1 MIKKKYLLVI
11 FILTI
16 SFIYIIQLITLQLFN
31 DDYQILSE
39 SNAVYK
45 KTIYPERGLIFDR
58 NNKLIVANQPSYDL
72 MLIPE
77 NLKPF
82 DTLELCSILNIN
94 YELFL
99 KKITDATNFS
109 KKLPSIILRQISRKQ
124 NALFQEKIWKYPG
137 FFIQKKSLRDYKISV
152 ASNLLG
158 YISEVNENEV
168 SADSSYYN
176 IGELIG
182 RQGIEKS
189 YENILRGKKGV
200 KYYQKDRFNRI
211 IGPYKNGIYDKEIE
225 IPENITLTIDSELQK
240 YGEKLM
246 QNKRGGIVAIEPKS
260 GEVLALISAPSYSS
274 NLLIG
279 RDRSKNFK
287 LLLNDTINKPL
298 FDRGLQAEYSPGS
311 PFKTLNALI
320 GLQENVIDKKTKFI
334 CNEGHYYAKGAFMA
348 CHCKKSTS
356 NNLLSAIYNSCNTYF
371 AKTYKNIID
380 SNESSYEGINVWN
393 SHLKSFG
400 LGDYLGY
407 DLNIGRPGFIP
418 DGDYYNFW
426 YPEKNWG
433 SVTTISNSIGQGEIL
448 TTPIQMANF
457 TSAIANRGYYIKP
470 HFVKIK
476 SKKKHDSLYPKK
488 QTTIDSKHF
497 ETVIE
502 GMYKVIEEGTG
513 KIAKISGLDFCGKT
527 GTAENF
533 IKLNGNKTQLTD
545 HSIFIAF
552 APKNNPKIAIAVFI
566 ENGYWGSRWAAPI
579 ASLMIENY
587 IFSKTKRK
595 WLENKM
601 VNGSLEYEY
610 KKPLTDKPFKINE

>member
-1 MIKKKYLLVI
+1 MIKKEYLLAI
-11 FILTI
+11 FII
-16 SFIYIIQLITLQLFN
+16 SISLIYLFQLFNLQIFN
-31 DDYQILSE
+31 DDYQLLSE
-39 SNAVYK
+39 SNAIYK
-45 KTIYPERGLIFDR
+45 KTIYPERGLIYDR

-77 NLKPF
+77 NLKAF
-82 DTLELCSILNIN
+82 DTLEICSILKIDSN
-94 YELFL
+94 LLL
-99 KKITDATNFS
+99 KKINEAKSFS
-109 KKLPSIILRQISRKQ
+109 VKLPSIILRQITKEQ

-137 FFIQKKSLRDYKISV
+137 FFIQKKSLRDYKISI

-158 YISEVNENEV
+158 YISEVNENEIN
-168 SADSSYYN
+168 DQSYYN

-189 YENILRGKKGV
+189 YEKILRGKKAV
-200 KYYQKDRFNRI
+200 KYFQKDRFNRI
-211 IGPYKNGIYDKEIE
+211 IGPYKNGIYDTDVEVPK
-225 IPENITLTIDSELQK
+225 NITLTIDSELQN

-246 QNKRGGIVAIEPKS
+246 QNKRGGIVAIEPDS
-260 GEVLALISAPSYSS
+260 GEVLALITAPSYDS

-287 LLLNDTINKPL
+287 TLLNDTINKPL

-320 GLQENVIDKKTKFI
+320 GLQENIINNNTKFK
-334 CNEGHYYAKGAFMA
+334 CDEGHYYAPGAFMA
-348 CHCKKSTS
+348 CHNKKGTY
-356 NNLLSAIYNSCNTYF
+356 NNLLSAIYNSCNTFF

-380 SNESSYEGINVWN
+380 SKESPFEGINMWN

-418 DGDYYNFW
+418 DGNYYNFW
-426 YPEKNWG
+426 YPQKNWG

-476 SKKKHDSLYPKK
+476 SKKIHDSLYPKK
-488 QTTIDSKHF
+488 MTSIDPKFF
-497 ETVIE
+497 EPVIE
-502 GMYKVIEEGTG
+502 GMHKVIEEGTG
-513 KIAKISGLDFCGKT
+513 KIAKIPGLEVCGKT

-533 IKLNGNKTQLTD
+533 IKLNGIKTQLTD

-552 APKNNPKIAIAVFI
+552 APKKNPKIALAVFV

-579 ASLMIENY
+579 ASLMIEKY
-587 IFSKTKRK
+587 IFSTTKRK
-595 WLENKM
+595 WLENRM
-601 VNGSLEYEY
+601 YNGSLEFEY
-610 KKPLTDKPFKINE
+610 QKPLSNKPFKINE

>member
-1 MIKKKYLLVI
+1 MIKKEYLLAI
-11 FILTI
+11 FII
-16 SFIYIIQLITLQLFN
+16 SISLIYLFQLFNLQIFN
-31 DDYQILSE
+31 DDYQLLSE
-39 SNAVYK
+39 SNAIYK
-45 KTIYPERGLIFDR
+45 KTIYPERGLIYDR
-58 NNKLIVANQPSYDL
+58 NNKLMVANQPSYDL

-77 NLKPF
+77 NLKTF
-82 DTLELCSILNIN
+82 DTLEICSILKIDSN
-94 YELFL
+94 LLL
-99 KKITDATNFS
+99 KKINEAKSFS
-109 KKLPSIILRQISRKQ
+109 VKLPSIILRQITKEQ

-137 FFIQKKSLRDYKISV
+137 FFIQKKSLRDYKISI

-158 YISEVNENEV
+158 YISEVNENEIN
-168 SADSSYYN
+168 DQSYYN

-189 YENILRGKKGV
+189 YEKILRGKKGI
-200 KYYQKDRFNRI
+200 KYFQKDRFNRI
-211 IGPYKNGIYDKEIE
+211 IGPYKNGIYDTDVE
-225 IPENITLTIDSELQK
+225 IPKNITLTIDSELQN

-246 QNKRGGIVAIEPKS
+246 QNKRGGIVAIEPDS
-260 GEVLALISAPSYSS
+260 GEVLALITAPSYDS

-287 LLLNDTINKPL
+287 TLLNDTINKPL

-320 GLQENVIDKKTKFI
+320 GLQENIINNNTKFK
-334 CNEGHYYAKGAFMA
+334 CDEGHYYAPGAFMA
-348 CHCKKSTS
+348 CHNKKGTY
-356 NNLLSAIYNSCNTYF
+356 NNLLSAIYNSCNTFF

-380 SNESSYEGINVWN
+380 SKESPFEGINMWN

-418 DGDYYNFW
+418 DGNYYNFW
-426 YPEKNWG
+426 YPQKNWG

-476 SKKKHDSLYPKK
+476 SKKIHDSLYPKK
-488 QTTIDSKHF
+488 MTSIDPKFF
-497 ETVIE
+497 EPVIE
-502 GMYKVIEEGTG
+502 GMHKVIEEGTG
-513 KIAKISGLDFCGKT
+513 KIAKIPGLEVCGKT

-533 IKLNGNKTQLTD
+533 IKLNGIKTQLTD

-552 APKNNPKIAIAVFI
+552 APKKNPKIALAVFV

-579 ASLMIENY
+579 ASLMIEKY
-587 IFSKTKRK
+587 MFSTTKRK
-595 WLENKM
+595 WLENRM
-601 VNGSLEYEY
+601 FNGSLEFEY
-610 KKPLTDKPFKINE
+610 QKPLSNKPFKINE

>member
-1 MIKKKYLLVI
+1 MIKKEYLLAI
-11 FILTI
+11 FII
-16 SFIYIIQLITLQLFN
+16 SISLIYLFQLFNLQIFN
-31 DDYQILSE
+31 DDYQLLSE
-39 SNAVYK
+39 SNAIYK
-45 KTIYPERGLIFDR
+45 KTIYPERGLIYDR

-77 NLKPF
+77 NLKAF
-82 DTLELCSILNIN
+82 DTLEICSILKIDSN
-94 YELFL
+94 LLL
-99 KKITDATNFS
+99 KKINEAKSFS
-109 KKLPSIILRQISRKQ
+109 VKLPSIILRQITKEQ

-137 FFIQKKSLRDYKISV
+137 FFIQKKSLRDYKISI

-158 YISEVNENEV
+158 YISEVNENEIN
-168 SADSSYYN
+168 DQSYYN

-189 YENILRGKKGV
+189 YEKILRGKKGV
-200 KYYQKDRFNRI
+200 KYFLKDRFNRI
-211 IGPYKNGIYDKEIE
+211 IGPYKNGIYDTDVE
-225 IPENITLTIDSELQK
+225 IPKNITLTIDSELQN

-246 QNKRGGIVAIEPKS
+246 QNKRGGIVAIEPDS
-260 GEVLALISAPSYSS
+260 GEVLALITAPSYDS

-287 LLLNDTINKPL
+287 TLLNDTINKPL

-320 GLQENVIDKKTKFI
+320 GLQENIINNNTKFK
-334 CNEGHYYAKGAFMA
+334 CDEGHYYAPGAFMA
-348 CHCKKSTS
+348 CHNKKGTY
-356 NNLLSAIYNSCNTYF
+356 NNLLSAIYNSCNTFF

-380 SNESSYEGINVWN
+380 SKESPFEGINMWN

-418 DGDYYNFW
+418 DGNYYNFW
-426 YPEKNWG
+426 YPQKNWG

-476 SKKKHDSLYPKK
+476 SKKIHDSLYPKK
-488 QTTIDSKHF
+488 MTSIDPKFF
-497 ETVIE
+497 EPVIE
-502 GMYKVIEEGTG
+502 GMHKVIEEGTG
-513 KIAKISGLDFCGKT
+513 KIAKIPGLEVCGKT

-533 IKLNGNKTQLTD
+533 IKLNGIKTQLTD

-552 APKNNPKIAIAVFI
+552 APKKNPKIALAVFV

-579 ASLMIENY
+579 ASLMIEKY
-587 IFSKTKRK
+587 MFSTTKRK
-595 WLENKM
+595 WLENRM
-601 VNGSLEYEY
+601 FNGSLEFEY
-610 KKPLTDKPFKINE
+610 QKPLSNKPFKINE

>member
-1 MIKKKYLLVI
+1 MIKKEYLLAI
-11 FILTI
+11 FII
-16 SFIYIIQLITLQLFN
+16 SISLIYLFQLFNLQIFN
-31 DDYQILSE
+31 DDYQLLSE
-39 SNAVYK
+39 SNAIYK
-45 KTIYPERGLIFDR
+45 KTIYPERGLIYDR
-58 NNKLIVANQPSYDL
+58 NNKLMVANQPSYDL

-77 NLKPF
+77 NLKAF
-82 DTLELCSILNIN
+82 DTLEICSILKIDSN
-94 YELFL
+94 LLL
-99 KKITDATNFS
+99 KKINEAKSFS
-109 KKLPSIILRQISRKQ
+109 VKLPSIILRQITKEQ

-137 FFIQKKSLRDYKISV
+137 FFIQKKSLRDYKISI

-158 YISEVNENEV
+158 YISEVNNNEIN
-168 SADSSYYN
+168 DQSYYN

-189 YENILRGKKGV
+189 YEKILRGKKGI
-200 KYYQKDRFNRI
+200 KYFQKDRFNRI
-211 IGPYKNGIYDKEIE
+211 IGPYKNGIYDTDVE
-225 IPENITLTIDSELQK
+225 IPKNITLTIDSELQS

-246 QNKRGGIVAIEPKS
+246 QNKRGGIVAIEPDS
-260 GEVLALISAPSYSS
+260 GEVLALITAPSYDS

-287 LLLNDTINKPL
+287 TLLNDTINKPL

-320 GLQENVIDKKTKFI
+320 GLQENIINNNTKFK
-334 CNEGHYYAKGAFMA
+334 CDEGHYYAPGAFMA
-348 CHCKKSTS
+348 CHNKKGTY
-356 NNLLSAIYNSCNTYF
+356 NNLLSAIYNSCNTFF

-380 SNESSYEGINVWN
+380 SKESPFEGINMWN

-418 DGDYYNFW
+418 DGNYYNFW
-426 YPEKNWG
+426 YPQKNWG

-476 SKKKHDSLYPKK
+476 SKKIHDSLYPKK
-488 QTTIDSKHF
+488 MTSIDPKFF
-497 ETVIE
+497 EPVIE
-502 GMYKVIEEGTG
+502 GMHKVIEEGTG
-513 KIAKISGLDFCGKT
+513 KIAKIPGLEVCGKT

-533 IKLNGNKTQLTD
+533 IKLNGIKTQLTD

-552 APKNNPKIAIAVFI
+552 APKKNPKIALAVFV

-579 ASLMIENY
+579 ASLMIEKY
-587 IFSKTKRK
+587 MFSTTKRK
-595 WLENKM
+595 WLENRM
-601 VNGSLEYEY
+601 FNGSLEFEY
-610 KKPLTDKPFKINE
+610 QKPLSNKPFKINE

>member
-1 MIKKKYLLVI
+1 MIKKEYLLAI
-11 FILTI
+11 FII
-16 SFIYIIQLITLQLFN
+16 SISLIYLFQLFNLQIFN
-31 DDYQILSE
+31 DDYQLLSE
-39 SNAVYK
+39 SNAIYK
-45 KTIYPERGLIFDR
+45 KTIYPERGLIYDR
-58 NNKLIVANQPSYDL
+58 NNKLMVANQPSYDL

-77 NLKPF
+77 NLKTF
-82 DTLELCSILNIN
+82 DTLEICSILKIDSN
-94 YELFL
+94 LLL
-99 KKITDATNFS
+99 KKINEAKSFS
-109 KKLPSIILRQISRKQ
+109 TKLPSIILRQITKEQ

-137 FFIQKKSLRDYKISV
+137 FFIQKKSLRDYKISI

-158 YISEVNENEV
+158 YISEVNNNEIN
-168 SADSSYYN
+168 DQSYYN

-189 YENILRGKKGV
+189 YEKILRGKKGI
-200 KYYQKDRFNRI
+200 KYFQKDRFNRI
-211 IGPYKNGIYDKEIE
+211 IGPYKNGIYDTDVE
-225 IPENITLTIDSELQK
+225 IPKNITLTIDSELQS

-246 QNKRGGIVAIEPKS
+246 QNKRGGIVAIEPDS
-260 GEVLALISAPSYSS
+260 GEVLALITAPSYDS

-287 LLLNDTINKPL
+287 TLLNDTINKPL

-320 GLQENVIDKKTKFI
+320 GLQENIINNNTKFK
-334 CNEGHYYAKGAFMA
+334 CDEGHYYAPGAFMA
-348 CHCKKSTS
+348 CHNKKGTY
-356 NNLLSAIYNSCNTYF
+356 NNLLSAIYNSCNTFF

-380 SNESSYEGINVWN
+380 SKESPFEGINMWN

-418 DGDYYNFW
+418 DGNYYNFW
-426 YPEKNWG
+426 YPQKNWG

-476 SKKKHDSLYPKK
+476 SKKIHDSLYPKK
-488 QTTIDSKHF
+488 MTSIDPKFF
-497 ETVIE
+497 EPVIE
-502 GMYKVIEEGTG
+502 GMHKVIEEGTG
-513 KIAKISGLDFCGKT
+513 KIAKIPGLEVCGKT

-533 IKLNGNKTQLTD
+533 IKLNGIKTQLTD

-552 APKNNPKIAIAVFI
+552 APKKNPKIALAVFV

-579 ASLMIENY
+579 ASLMIEKY
-587 IFSKTKRK
+587 MFSTTKRK
-595 WLENKM
+595 WLENRM
-601 VNGSLEYEY
+601 FNGSLEFEY
-610 KKPLTDKPFKINE
+610 QKPLSNKPFKINE

>member
-1 MIKKKYLLVI
+1 MIKKEYLLAI
-11 FILTI
+11 FII
-16 SFIYIIQLITLQLFN
+16 SISLIYLFQLFNLQIFN
-31 DDYQILSE
+31 DDYQLLSE
-39 SNAVYK
+39 SNAIYK
-45 KTIYPERGLIFDR
+45 KTIYPERGLIYDR

-77 NLKPF
+77 NLKAF
-82 DTLELCSILNIN
+82 DTLEICSILKIDSN
-94 YELFL
+94 LLL
-99 KKITDATNFS
+99 KKINEAKSFS
-109 KKLPSIILRQISRKQ
+109 VKLPSIILRQITKEQ

-137 FFIQKKSLRDYKISV
+137 FFIQKKSLRDYKISI

-158 YISEVNENEV
+158 YISEVNENEIN
-168 SADSSYYN
+168 DQSYYN

-189 YENILRGKKGV
+189 YEKILRGKKAV
-200 KYYQKDRFNRI
+200 KYFQKDRFNRI
-211 IGPYKNGIYDKEIE
+211 IGPYKNGIYDTDVE
-225 IPENITLTIDSELQK
+225 IPKNITLTIDSELQN

-246 QNKRGGIVAIEPKS
+246 QNKRGGIVAIEPDS
-260 GEVLALISAPSYSS
+260 GEVLALITAPSYDS

-287 LLLNDTINKPL
+287 TLLNDTINKPL

-320 GLQENVIDKKTKFI
+320 GLQENIINNNTKFK
-334 CNEGHYYAKGAFMA
+334 CDEGHYYAPGAFMA
-348 CHCKKSTS
+348 CHNKKGTY
-356 NNLLSAIYNSCNTYF
+356 NNLLSAIYNSCNTFF

-380 SNESSYEGINVWN
+380 SKESPFEGINMWN

-418 DGDYYNFW
+418 DGNYYNFW
-426 YPEKNWG
+426 YPQKNWG

-476 SKKKHDSLYPKK
+476 SKKIHDSLYPKK
-488 QTTIDSKHF
+488 MTSIDPKFF
-497 ETVIE
+497 EPVIE
-502 GMYKVIEEGTG
+502 GMHKVIEEGTG
-513 KIAKISGLDFCGKT
+513 KIAKIPGLEVCGKT

-533 IKLNGNKTQLTD
+533 IKLNGIKTQLTD

-552 APKNNPKIAIAVFI
+552 APKKNPKIALAVFV

-579 ASLMIENY
+579 ASLMIEKY
-587 IFSKTKRK
+587 MFSTTKRK
-595 WLENKM
+595 WLENRM
-601 VNGSLEYEY
+601 FNGSLEFEY
-610 KKPLTDKPFKINE
+610 QKPLSNKPFKINE

>member
-1 MIKKKYLLVI
+1 MIKKEYLLAI
-11 FILTI
+11 FII
-16 SFIYIIQLITLQLFN
+16 SISLIYLFQLFNLQIFN
-31 DDYQILSE
+31 DDYQLLSE
-39 SNAVYK
+39 SNAIYK
-45 KTIYPERGLIFDR
+45 KTIYPERGLIYDR

-77 NLKPF
+77 NLKAF
-82 DTLELCSILNIN
+82 DTLEICSILKIDSN
-94 YELFL
+94 LLL
-99 KKITDATNFS
+99 KKINEAKSFS
-109 KKLPSIILRQISRKQ
+109 VKLPSIILRQITKEQ

-137 FFIQKKSLRDYKISV
+137 FFIQKKSLRDYKISI

-158 YISEVNENEV
+158 YISEVNENEIN
-168 SADSSYYN
+168 DQSYYN

-189 YENILRGKKGV
+189 YEKILRGKKGV
-200 KYYQKDRFNRI
+200 KYFQKDRFNRI
-211 IGPYKNGIYDKEIE
+211 IGPYKNGIYDTDVE
-225 IPENITLTIDSELQK
+225 IPKNITLTIDSELQN

-246 QNKRGGIVAIEPKS
+246 QNKRGGIVAIEPDS
-260 GEVLALISAPSYSS
+260 GEVLALITAPSYDS

-287 LLLNDTINKPL
+287 TLLNDTINKPL

-320 GLQENVIDKKTKFI
+320 GLQENIINNNTKFK
-334 CNEGHYYAKGAFMA
+334 CDEGHYYAPGAFMA
-348 CHCKKSTS
+348 CHNKKGTY
-356 NNLLSAIYNSCNTYF
+356 NNLLSAIYNSCNTFF

-380 SNESSYEGINVWN
+380 SKESPFEGINMWN

-418 DGDYYNFW
+418 DGNYYNFW
-426 YPEKNWG
+426 YPQKNWG

-476 SKKKHDSLYPKK
+476 SKKIHDSLYPKK
-488 QTTIDSKHF
+488 MTSIDPKFF
-497 ETVIE
+497 EPVIE
-502 GMYKVIEEGTG
+502 GMHKVIEEGTG
-513 KIAKISGLDFCGKT
+513 KIAKIPGLEVCGKT

-533 IKLNGNKTQLTD
+533 IKLNGIKTQLTD

-552 APKNNPKIAIAVFI
+552 APKKNPKIALAVFV

-579 ASLMIENY
+579 ASLMIEKY
-587 IFSKTKRK
+587 MFSTTKRK
-595 WLENKM
+595 WLENRM
-601 VNGSLEYEY
+601 FNGSLEFEY
-610 KKPLTDKPFKINE
+610 QKPLSNKPFKINE

>member
-1 MIKKKYLLVI
+1 MIKKEYLLAI
-11 FILTI
+11 FII
-16 SFIYIIQLITLQLFN
+16 SISLIYLFQLFNLQIFN
-31 DDYQILSE
+31 DDYQLLSE
-39 SNAVYK
+39 NNAIYK
-45 KTIYPERGLIFDR
+45 KTIYPERGLIYDR
-58 NNKLIVANQPSYDL
+58 NNKLMVANQPSYDL

-77 NLKPF
+77 NLKTF
-82 DTLELCSILNIN
+82 DTLEICSILKIDSNLLI
-94 YELFL
+94 
-99 KKITDATNFS
+99 KKINEAKSFS
-109 KKLPSIILRQISRKQ
+109 TKLPSIILRQITKEQ

-137 FFIQKKSLRDYKISV
+137 FFIQKKSLRDYKISI

-158 YISEVNENEV
+158 YISEVNNNEIN
-168 SADSSYYN
+168 DQSYYN

-189 YENILRGKKGV
+189 YEKILRGKKGV
-200 KYYQKDRFNRI
+200 KYFQKDRFNRI
-211 IGPYKNGIYDKEIE
+211 IGPYKNGIYDTDVE
-225 IPENITLTIDSELQK
+225 IPKNITLTIDSELQN

-246 QNKRGGIVAIEPKS
+246 QNKRGGIVAIEPDS
-260 GEVLALISAPSYSS
+260 GEVLALITAPSYDS

-287 LLLNDTINKPL
+287 TLLNDTINKPL

-320 GLQENVIDKKTKFI
+320 GLQENIINNNTKFK
-334 CNEGHYYAKGAFMA
+334 CDEGHYYAPGAFMA
-348 CHCKKSTS
+348 CHNKKGTY
-356 NNLLSAIYNSCNTYF
+356 NNLLSAIYNSCNTFF

-380 SNESSYEGINVWN
+380 SKESPFEGINMWN

-418 DGDYYNFW
+418 DGNYYNFW
-426 YPEKNWG
+426 YPQKNWE

-476 SKKKHDSLYPKK
+476 SKKIHDSLYPKK
-488 QTTIDSKHF
+488 MTSIDPKFF
-497 ETVIE
+497 EPVIE
-502 GMYKVIEEGTG
+502 GMHKVIEEGTG
-513 KIAKISGLDFCGKT
+513 KIAKIPGLEACGKT

-533 IKLNGNKTQLTD
+533 IKLNGIKTQLTD

-552 APKNNPKIAIAVFI
+552 APKKNPKIALAVFV

-579 ASLMIENY
+579 ASLMIEKY
-587 IFSKTKRK
+587 MFSTTKRK
-595 WLENKM
+595 WLENRM
-601 VNGSLEYEY
+601 FNGSLEFEY
-610 KKPLTDKPFKINE
+610 QKPLSNKPFKINE

>member
-1 MIKKKYLLVI
+1 MIKKEYLLAI
-11 FILTI
+11 FII
-16 SFIYIIQLITLQLFN
+16 SISLIYLFQLFNLQIFN
-31 DDYQILSE
+31 DDYQLLSE
-39 SNAVYK
+39 SNAIYK
-45 KTIYPERGLIFDR
+45 KTIYPERGLIYDR

-77 NLKPF
+77 NLKAF
-82 DTLELCSILNIN
+82 DTLEICSILKIDSN
-94 YELFL
+94 LLL
-99 KKITDATNFS
+99 KKINEAKSFS
-109 KKLPSIILRQISRKQ
+109 KKLPSIILRQITKEQ

-137 FFIQKKSLRDYKISV
+137 FFIQKKSLRDYKISI

-158 YISEVNENEV
+158 YISEVNENEIN
-168 SADSSYYN
+168 DQSYYN

-189 YENILRGKKGV
+189 YEKILRGKKAV
-200 KYYQKDRFNRI
+200 KYFQKDRFNRI
-211 IGPYKNGIYDKEIE
+211 IGPYKNGIYDTDVE
-225 IPENITLTIDSELQK
+225 IPKNITLTIDSELQN

-246 QNKRGGIVAIEPKS
+246 QNKRGGIVAIEPDS
-260 GEVLALISAPSYSS
+260 GEVLALITAPSYDS

-287 LLLNDTINKPL
+287 TLLNDTINKPL

-320 GLQENVIDKKTKFI
+320 GLQENVINNNTKFK
-334 CNEGHYYAKGAFMA
+334 CDEGHYYAPGAFMA
-348 CHCKKSTS
+348 CHNKKGTY
-356 NNLLSAIYNSCNTYF
+356 NTLLSAIYNSCNTFF

-380 SNESSYEGINVWN
+380 SKESPFEGINMWN

-418 DGDYYNFW
+418 DGNYYNFW
-426 YPEKNWG
+426 YPQKNWG

-476 SKKKHDSLYPKK
+476 SKKIYDSLYPKK
-488 QTTIDSKHF
+488 MTSIDPKFF
-497 ETVIE
+497 EPVIE
-502 GMYKVIEEGTG
+502 GMHKVIEEGTG
-513 KIAKISGLDFCGKT
+513 KIAKIPGLEVCGKT

-533 IKLNGNKTQLTD
+533 IKLNGIKTQLTD

-552 APKNNPKIAIAVFI
+552 APKKNPKIALAVFV

-579 ASLMIENY
+579 ASLMIEKY
-587 IFSKTKRK
+587 MFSTTKRK
-595 WLENKM
+595 WLENRM
-601 VNGSLEYEY
+601 FNGSLEFEY
-610 KKPLTDKPFKINE
+610 QKPLSNKPFKINE

>member
-1 MIKKKYLLVI
+1 MIKKEYLLAI
-11 FILTI
+11 FII
-16 SFIYIIQLITLQLFN
+16 SISLIYLFQLFNLQIFN
-31 DDYQILSE
+31 DDYQLLSE
-39 SNAVYK
+39 SNAIYK
-45 KTIYPERGLIFDR
+45 KTIYPERGLIYDR

-77 NLKPF
+77 NLEAF
-82 DTLELCSILNIN
+82 DTLEICSILKIDSN
-94 YELFL
+94 LLL
-99 KKITDATNFS
+99 KKINEAKSFS
-109 KKLPSIILRQISRKQ
+109 IKLPSIILRQITKEQ

-137 FFIQKKSLRDYKISV
+137 FFIQKKSLRDYKVSI

-158 YISEVNENEV
+158 YISEVNENEI
-168 SADSSYYN
+168 DDQSYYN

-189 YENILRGKKGV
+189 YEKILRGKKAI
-200 KYYQKDRFNRI
+200 KYFQKDRFNRI
-211 IGPYKNGIYDKEIE
+211 IGPYKNGIYDTDVE
-225 IPENITLTIDSELQK
+225 IPKNITLTIDSELQN

-246 QNKRGGIVAIEPKS
+246 QNKRGGIVAIEPDS
-260 GEVLALISAPSYSS
+260 GEVLALITAPSYDS

-279 RDRSKNFK
+279 RDRSKNFNI
-287 LLLNDTINKPL
+287 LLNDTINKPL

-320 GLQENVIDKKTKFI
+320 GLQENIINNNTKFK
-334 CNEGHYYAKGAFMA
+334 CDEGHYYAPGAFMA
-348 CHCKKSTS
+348 CHNKKGTY
-356 NNLLSAIYNSCNTYF
+356 NNLLSAIYNSCNTFF

-380 SNESSYEGINVWN
+380 SKESPFEGINMWN

-418 DGDYYNFW
+418 DGNYYNFW

-476 SKKKHDSLYPKK
+476 SKKINDSLYPKK
-488 QTTIDSKHF
+488 MTSIDPKFF
-497 ETVIE
+497 EPVVE
-502 GMYKVIEEGTG
+502 GMHKVIEEGTG
-513 KIAKISGLDFCGKT
+513 KIAKIPGLEVCGKT

-533 IKLNGNKTQLTD
+533 IKLNGLKTQLTD

-552 APKNNPKIAIAVFI
+552 APKKNPKIALAVFV

-579 ASLMIENY
+579 ASLMIEKY
-587 IFSKTKRK
+587 IFSTSKRK
-595 WLENKM
+595 WLENRM
-601 VNGSLEYEY
+601 FNGSLEFEY
-610 KKPLTDKPFKINE
+610 QKPLSNKPFKINE

>member
-1 MIKKKYLLVI
+1 MIKKEYLLAV
-11 FILTI
+11 FIISI
-16 SFIYIIQLITLQLFN
+16 SFIYLFQLISLQIFN
-31 DDYQILSE
+31 DDYQVLSE
-39 SNAVYK
+39 SNAIYK
-45 KTIYPERGLIFDR
+45 KTIYPERGLIYDR

-77 NLKPF
+77 NLEAF
-82 DTLELCSILNIN
+82 DTLEICSILKIDSN
-94 YELFL
+94 LLL
-99 KKITDATNFS
+99 KKINEAKSFS
-109 KKLPSIILRQISRKQ
+109 VKLPSIILRQITKEQ

-137 FFIQKKSLRDYKISV
+137 FFIQKKSLRDYKISI

-158 YISEVNENEV
+158 YISEVNENEIN
-168 SADSSYYN
+168 DQSYYN

-189 YENILRGKKGV
+189 YEKILRGKKAV
-200 KYYQKDRFNRI
+200 KYFQKDRFNRI
-211 IGPYKNGIYDKEIE
+211 IGPYKNGIYDTDVE
-225 IPENITLTIDSELQK
+225 IPKNITLTIDSELQN

-246 QNKRGGIVAIEPKS
+246 QNKRGGIVAIEPDS
-260 GEVLALISAPSYSS
+260 GEVLALITAPSYDS

-287 LLLNDTINKPL
+287 TLLNDTINKPL

-320 GLQENVIDKKTKFI
+320 GLQENIINNNTKFK
-334 CNEGHYYAKGAFMA
+334 CDEGHYYAPGAFMA
-348 CHCKKSTS
+348 CHNKKGTS
-356 NNLLSAIYNSCNTYF
+356 SNLLSAIYNSCNTFF

-380 SNESSYEGINVWN
+380 SKESPFEGINMWN

-418 DGDYYNFW
+418 DGNYYNFW
-426 YPEKNWG
+426 YPQKNWG

-476 SKKKHDSLYPKK
+476 SKKIHDSLYPKK
-488 QTTIDSKHF
+488 MTSIDPKFF
-497 ETVIE
+497 EPVIE
-502 GMYKVIEEGTG
+502 GMHKVIEEGTG
-513 KIAKISGLDFCGKT
+513 KIAKIPGLEVCGKT

-533 IKLNGNKTQLTD
+533 IKLNGIKTQLTD

-552 APKNNPKIAIAVFI
+552 APKKNPKIALAVFV

-579 ASLMIENY
+579 ASLMIEKY
-587 IFSKTKRK
+587 MFSTTKRK
-595 WLENKM
+595 WLENRM
-601 VNGSLEYEY
+601 FNGSLEFEY
-610 KKPLTDKPFKINE
+610 QKPLSNKPFKINE

>member
-1 MIKKKYLLVI
+1 MIKKEYLLAI
-11 FILTI
+11 FII
-16 SFIYIIQLITLQLFN
+16 SISLIYLFQLFNLQIFN
-31 DDYQILSE
+31 DDYQLLSE
-39 SNAVYK
+39 SNAIYK
-45 KTIYPERGLIFDR
+45 KTIYPERGLIYDR

-77 NLKPF
+77 NLKAF
-82 DTLELCSILNIN
+82 DTLEICSILKIDSN
-94 YELFL
+94 LLL
-99 KKITDATNFS
+99 KKINEAKSFS
-109 KKLPSIILRQISRKQ
+109 IKLPSIILRQITKEQ

-137 FFIQKKSLRDYKISV
+137 FFIQKKSLRDYKISI

-158 YISEVNENEV
+158 YISEVNENEIN
-168 SADSSYYN
+168 DQSYYN

-189 YENILRGKKGV
+189 YEKILRGKKGV
-200 KYYQKDRFNRI
+200 KYFQKDRFNRI
-211 IGPYKNGIYDKEIE
+211 IGSYKNGIYDTDVE

-246 QNKRGGIVAIEPKS
+246 QNKRGGIVAIEPNS
-260 GEVLALISAPSYSS
+260 GEVLALITAPSYDS

-287 LLLNDTINKPL
+287 TLLNDTINKPL

-320 GLQENVIDKKTKFI
+320 GLQENIINNNTKFK
-334 CNEGHYYAKGAFMA
+334 CNEGHYYAPGAFMA
-348 CHCKKSTS
+348 CHNKKGTY
-356 NNLLSAIYNSCNTYF
+356 NNLLSAIYNSCNTFF

-380 SNESSYEGINVWN
+380 SKKSPFEGMNMWN

-418 DGDYYNFW
+418 DGNYYNFW
-426 YPEKNWG
+426 YPQKNWG

-476 SKKKHDSLYPKK
+476 SKKIYDSLYPKK
-488 QTTIDSKHF
+488 MTSIDPKFF
-497 ETVIE
+497 EPVIE
-502 GMYKVIEEGTG
+502 GMHKVIEEGTG
-513 KIAKISGLDFCGKT
+513 KIAKIPGLEVCGKT

-533 IKLNGNKTQLTD
+533 IKLNGIKTQLTD

-552 APKNNPKIAIAVFI
+552 APKKNPKIALAVFV

-579 ASLMIENY
+579 ASLMIEKY
-587 IFSKTKRK
+587 MFSITKRK
-595 WLENKM
+595 WLENRM
-601 VNGSLEYEY
+601 FNGSLEFEY
-610 KKPLTDKPFKINE
+610 QKPLSNKPFKINE

>member
-1 MIKKKYLLVI
+1 MIKKEYLLAI
-11 FILTI
+11 FII
-16 SFIYIIQLITLQLFN
+16 SISLIYLFQLFNLQIFN
-31 DDYQILSE
+31 DDYQLLSE
-39 SNAVYK
+39 SNAIYK
-45 KTIYPERGLIFDR
+45 KTIYPERGLIYDR

-72 MLIPE
+72 MLIHE
-77 NLKPF
+77 NLKALN
-82 DTLELCSILNIN
+82 TLEICSILKIDSN
-94 YELFL
+94 LLL
-99 KKITDATNFS
+99 KKINEAKSFS
-109 KKLPSIILRQISRKQ
+109 IKLPSIILRQITKEQ

-137 FFIQKKSLRDYKISV
+137 FFIQKKSLRDYKISI

-158 YISEVNENEV
+158 YISEVNENEIN
-168 SADSSYYN
+168 DQSYYN

-189 YENILRGKKGV
+189 YEKILRGKKAV
-200 KYYQKDRFNRI
+200 KYFQKDRFNRI
-211 IGPYKNGIYDKEIE
+211 IGPYKNGIYDTDVE
-225 IPENITLTIDSELQK
+225 IPKNITLTIDSELQN

-246 QNKRGGIVAIEPKS
+246 QNKRGGIVAIEPDS
-260 GEVLALISAPSYSS
+260 GEVLALITAPSYDS

-287 LLLNDTINKPL
+287 TLLNDTINKPL

-320 GLQENVIDKKTKFI
+320 GLQENIINNNTKFK
-334 CNEGHYYAKGAFMA
+334 CDEGHYYAPGAFMA
-348 CHCKKSTS
+348 CHNKKGTY
-356 NNLLSAIYNSCNTYF
+356 NNLLSAIYNSCNTFF

-380 SNESSYEGINVWN
+380 SKESPFEGINMWN

-418 DGDYYNFW
+418 DGNYYNFW
-426 YPEKNWG
+426 YPQKNWG

-476 SKKKHDSLYPKK
+476 SKKIHDSLYPKK
-488 QTTIDSKHF
+488 MTSIDPKFF
-497 ETVIE
+497 EPVIE
-502 GMYKVIEEGTG
+502 GMHKVIEEGTG
-513 KIAKISGLDFCGKT
+513 KIAKIPGLEVCGKT

-533 IKLNGNKTQLTD
+533 IKLNGIKTQLTD

-552 APKNNPKIAIAVFI
+552 APKKNPKIALAVFV

-579 ASLMIENY
+579 ASLMIEKY
-587 IFSKTKRK
+587 IFSTTKRK
-595 WLENKM
+595 WLENRM
-601 VNGSLEYEY
+601 YNGSLEFEY
-610 KKPLTDKPFKINE
+610 QKPLSNKPFKINE

>member
-1 MIKKKYLLVI
+1 MIKKEYLLAI
-11 FILTI
+11 FII
-16 SFIYIIQLITLQLFN
+16 SISLIYLFQLISLQIFN
-31 DDYQILSE
+31 DDYQVLSE
-39 SNAVYK
+39 SNAINK
-45 KTIYPERGLIFDR
+45 KTIYPERGLIYDR

-77 NLKPF
+77 NIKAF
-82 DTLELCSILNIN
+82 DTLEICSILKIDPN
-94 YELFL
+94 LLL
-99 KKITDATNFS
+99 KKINEAKSFS
-109 KKLPSIILRQISRKQ
+109 IKLPSIILRQITKEQ

-137 FFIQKKSLRDYKISV
+137 FFIQKKSLRDYKISI

-158 YISEVNENEV
+158 YISEVNENEIN
-168 SADSSYYN
+168 DQSYYN

-189 YENILRGKKGV
+189 YEKILRGKKAI
-200 KYYQKDRFNRI
+200 KYFQKDRFNRI
-211 IGPYKNGIYDKEIE
+211 IGPYKNGIYDTDVE
-225 IPENITLTIDSELQK
+225 IPKNITLTIDSELQK

-246 QNKRGGIVAIEPKS
+246 QNKRGGIVAIEPDS
-260 GEVLALISAPSYSS
+260 GEVLALITAPSYDS

-287 LLLNDTINKPL
+287 TLLNDTINKPL

-320 GLQENVIDKKTKFI
+320 GLQENIINNNTKFK
-334 CNEGHYYAKGAFMA
+334 CNEGHYYAPGAFMA
-348 CHCKKSTS
+348 CHNKKGTY
-356 NNLLSAIYNSCNTYF
+356 NNLLSAIYNSCNTFF

-380 SNESSYEGINVWN
+380 SKESPFEGINMWN

-418 DGDYYNFW
+418 DGNYYNFW
-426 YPEKNWG
+426 YPQKNWG

-476 SKKKHDSLYPKK
+476 SKKIHDSLYPKK
-488 QTTIDSKHF
+488 MTSIDPKFF
-497 ETVIE
+497 EPVIE
-502 GMYKVIEEGTG
+502 GMHKVTEEGTG
-513 KIAKISGLDFCGKT
+513 KIAKIPGLEVCGKT

-533 IKLNGNKTQLTD
+533 IKLNGIKTQLTD

-552 APKNNPKIAIAVFI
+552 APKKNPKIALAVFV

-579 ASLMIENY
+579 ASLMIEKY
-587 IFSKTKRK
+587 IFSTSKRK
-595 WLENKM
+595 WLENRM
-601 VNGSLEYEY
+601 FNGSLEFEY
-610 KKPLTDKPFKINE
+610 QKPLSNKPFKINE

>member
-1 MIKKKYLLVI
+1 MIKKEYLLAI
-11 FILTI
+11 FII
-16 SFIYIIQLITLQLFN
+16 SISLIYLFQLFNLQIFN
-31 DDYQILSE
+31 DDYQLLSE
-39 SNAVYK
+39 SNAIYK
-45 KTIYPERGLIFDR
+45 KTIYPERGLIYDR
-58 NNKLIVANQPSYDL
+58 NNKLMVANQPSYDL

-77 NLKPF
+77 NLKAF
-82 DTLELCSILNIN
+82 DTLEICSILKIDSN
-94 YELFL
+94 LLL
-99 KKITDATNFS
+99 KKINEAKSFS
-109 KKLPSIILRQISRKQ
+109 TKLPSIILRQITKEQ

-137 FFIQKKSLRDYKISV
+137 FFIQKKSLRDYKISI

-158 YISEVNENEV
+158 YISEVNNNEIN
-168 SADSSYYN
+168 DQSYYN

-189 YENILRGKKGV
+189 YEKILRGKKGI
-200 KYYQKDRFNRI
+200 KYFQKDRFNRI
-211 IGPYKNGIYDKEIE
+211 IGPYKNGIYDTDVE
-225 IPENITLTIDSELQK
+225 IPKNITLTIDSELQN

-246 QNKRGGIVAIEPKS
+246 QNKRGGIVAIEPDS
-260 GEVLALISAPSYSS
+260 GEVLALITAPSYDS

-287 LLLNDTINKPL
+287 TLLNDTINKPL

-320 GLQENVIDKKTKFI
+320 GLQENIINNNTKFK
-334 CNEGHYYAKGAFMA
+334 CDEGHYYAPGAFMA
-348 CHCKKSTS
+348 CHNKKGTY
-356 NNLLSAIYNSCNTYF
+356 NNLLSAIYNSCNTFF

-380 SNESSYEGINVWN
+380 SKESPFEGINMWN

-418 DGDYYNFW
+418 DGNYYNFW
-426 YPEKNWG
+426 YPQKNWG

-476 SKKKHDSLYPKK
+476 SKKIHDSLYPKK
-488 QTTIDSKHF
+488 MTSIDPKFF
-497 ETVIE
+497 EPVIE
-502 GMYKVIEEGTG
+502 GMHKVIEEGTG
-513 KIAKISGLDFCGKT
+513 KIAKIPGLEVCGKT

-533 IKLNGNKTQLTD
+533 IKLNGIKTQLTD

-552 APKNNPKIAIAVFI
+552 APKKNPKIALAVFV

-579 ASLMIENY
+579 ASLMIEKY
-587 IFSKTKRK
+587 MFSTTKRK
-595 WLENKM
+595 WLENRM
-601 VNGSLEYEY
+601 FNGSLEFEY
-610 KKPLTDKPFKINE
+610 QKPLSNKPFKINE

>member
-1 MIKKKYLLVI
+1 MIKKEYLLAI
-11 FILTI
+11 FII
-16 SFIYIIQLITLQLFN
+16 SISLIYLFQLFNLQIFN
-31 DDYQILSE
+31 DDYQLLSE
-39 SNAVYK
+39 SNAIYK
-45 KTIYPERGLIFDR
+45 KTIYPERGLIYDR

-77 NLKPF
+77 NLKAF
-82 DTLELCSILNIN
+82 DTLEICSILKIDSN
-94 YELFL
+94 LLL
-99 KKITDATNFS
+99 KKINEAKSFS
-109 KKLPSIILRQISRKQ
+109 IKLPSIILRQITKEQ

-137 FFIQKKSLRDYKISV
+137 FFIQKKSLRDYKISI

-158 YISEVNENEV
+158 YISEVNENEIN
-168 SADSSYYN
+168 DQSYYN

-189 YENILRGKKGV
+189 YEKILRGKKAV
-200 KYYQKDRFNRI
+200 KYFQKDRFNRI
-211 IGPYKNGIYDKEIE
+211 IGPYKNGIYDTDVE
-225 IPENITLTIDSELQK
+225 IPKNITLTIDSELQN

-246 QNKRGGIVAIEPKS
+246 QNKRGGIVAIEPDS
-260 GEVLALISAPSYSS
+260 GEVLALITAPSYDS

-287 LLLNDTINKPL
+287 TLLNDTINKPL

-320 GLQENVIDKKTKFI
+320 GLQENIINNNTKFK
-334 CNEGHYYAKGAFMA
+334 CDEGHYYAPGAFMA
-348 CHCKKSTS
+348 CHNKKGTY
-356 NNLLSAIYNSCNTYF
+356 NNLLSAIYNSCNTFF

-380 SNESSYEGINVWN
+380 SKESPFEGINMWN

-418 DGDYYNFW
+418 DGNYYNFW
-426 YPEKNWG
+426 YPQKNWG

-476 SKKKHDSLYPKK
+476 SKKIHDSLYPKK
-488 QTTIDSKHF
+488 MTSIDPEFF
-497 ETVIE
+497 EPVIE
-502 GMYKVIEEGTG
+502 GMHKVIEEGTG
-513 KIAKISGLDFCGKT
+513 KIAKIPGLEVCGKT

-533 IKLNGNKTQLTD
+533 IKLNGIKTQLTD

-552 APKNNPKIAIAVFI
+552 APKKNPKIALAVFV

-579 ASLMIENY
+579 ASLMIEKY
-587 IFSKTKRK
+587 IFSTTKRK
-595 WLENKM
+595 WLENRM
-601 VNGSLEYEY
+601 YNGSLEFEY
-610 KKPLTDKPFKINE
+610 QKPLSNKLFKINE

>member
-1 MIKKKYLLVI
+1 MIKKEYLLAI
-11 FILTI
+11 FII
-16 SFIYIIQLITLQLFN
+16 SISLIYLFQLFNLQIFN
-31 DDYQILSE
+31 DDYQLLSE
-39 SNAVYK
+39 SNAIYK
-45 KTIYPERGLIFDR
+45 KTIYPERGLIYDR

-77 NLKPF
+77 NLKAF
-82 DTLELCSILNIN
+82 DTLEICSILKIDSN
-94 YELFL
+94 LLL
-99 KKITDATNFS
+99 KKINEAKSFS
-109 KKLPSIILRQISRKQ
+109 IKLPSIILRQITKEQ

-137 FFIQKKSLRDYKISV
+137 FFIQKKSLRDYKISI

-158 YISEVNENEV
+158 YISEVNENEIN
-168 SADSSYYN
+168 DQSYYN

-189 YENILRGKKGV
+189 YEKILRGKKAV
-200 KYYQKDRFNRI
+200 KYFQKDRFNRI
-211 IGPYKNGIYDKEIE
+211 IGPYKNGIYDTDVE
-225 IPENITLTIDSELQK
+225 IPKNITLTIDSELQN

-246 QNKRGGIVAIEPKS
+246 QNKRGGIVAIEPDS
-260 GEVLALISAPSYSS
+260 GEVLALITAPSYDS

-279 RDRSKNFK
+279 RDRSKNFNT
-287 LLLNDTINKPL
+287 LLNDTINKPL

-320 GLQENVIDKKTKFI
+320 GLQENIINNNTKFK
-334 CNEGHYYAKGAFMA
+334 CDEGHYYAPGAFMA
-348 CHCKKSTS
+348 CHNKKGTY
-356 NNLLSAIYNSCNTYF
+356 NNLLSAIYNSCNTFF

-380 SNESSYEGINVWN
+380 SKESPFEGINMWN

-418 DGDYYNFW
+418 DGNYYNFW
-426 YPEKNWG
+426 YPQKNWG

-476 SKKKHDSLYPKK
+476 SKKIHDSLYPKK
-488 QTTIDSKHF
+488 MTSIDPKFF
-497 ETVIE
+497 EPVIE
-502 GMYKVIEEGTG
+502 GMHKVIEEGTG
-513 KIAKISGLDFCGKT
+513 KIAKIPGLEVCGKT

-533 IKLNGNKTQLTD
+533 IKLNGIKTQLTD

-552 APKNNPKIAIAVFI
+552 APKKNPKIALAVFV

-579 ASLMIENY
+579 ASLMIEKY
-587 IFSKTKRK
+587 IFSTSKRK
-595 WLENKM
+595 WLENRM
-601 VNGSLEYEY
+601 FNGSLEFEY
-610 KKPLTDKPFKINE
+610 QKPLSNKPFKINE

>member
-1 MIKKKYLLVI
+1 MIKKEYLLAI
-11 FILTI
+11 FII
-16 SFIYIIQLITLQLFN
+16 SISLIYLFQLFNLQIFN
-31 DDYQILSE
+31 DDYQLLSE
-39 SNAVYK
+39 NNAIYK
-45 KTIYPERGLIFDR
+45 KTIYPERGLIYDR

-77 NLKPF
+77 NLKAF
-82 DTLELCSILNIN
+82 DTLEICSILKIDSN
-94 YELFL
+94 LLL
-99 KKITDATNFS
+99 KKINEAKSFS
-109 KKLPSIILRQISRKQ
+109 IKLPSIILRQITKEQ

-137 FFIQKKSLRDYKISV
+137 FFIQKKSLRDYKISI

-158 YISEVNENEV
+158 YISEVNENEIN
-168 SADSSYYN
+168 DQSYYN

-189 YENILRGKKGV
+189 YEKILRGKKGV
-200 KYYQKDRFNRI
+200 KYFQKDRFNRI
-211 IGPYKNGIYDKEIE
+211 IGPYKNGIYDTDVE
-225 IPENITLTIDSELQK
+225 IPKNITLTIDSELQN

-246 QNKRGGIVAIEPKS
+246 QNKRGGIVAIEPDS
-260 GEVLALISAPSYSS
+260 GEVLALITAPSYDS

-287 LLLNDTINKPL
+287 TLLNDTINKPL

-320 GLQENVIDKKTKFI
+320 GLQENIINNNTKFK
-334 CNEGHYYAKGAFMA
+334 CDEGHYYAPGAFMA
-348 CHCKKSTS
+348 CHNKKGTY
-356 NNLLSAIYNSCNTYF
+356 NNLLSAIYNSCNTFF

-380 SNESSYEGINVWN
+380 SKESPFEGINMWN

-418 DGDYYNFW
+418 DGNYYNFW
-426 YPEKNWG
+426 YPQKNWE

-476 SKKKHDSLYPKK
+476 SKKIHDSLYPKK
-488 QTTIDSKHF
+488 MTSIDPKFF
-497 ETVIE
+497 EPVIE
-502 GMYKVIEEGTG
+502 GMHKVIEEGTG
-513 KIAKISGLDFCGKT
+513 KIAKIPGLEACGKT

-533 IKLNGNKTQLTD
+533 IKLNGIKTQLTD

-552 APKNNPKIAIAVFI
+552 APKKNPKIALAVFV

-579 ASLMIENY
+579 ASLMIEKY
-587 IFSKTKRK
+587 MFSTTKRK
-595 WLENKM
+595 WLENRM
-601 VNGSLEYEY
+601 FNGSLEFEY
-610 KKPLTDKPFKINE
+610 QKPLSNKPFKINE

>member
-1 MIKKKYLLVI
+1 MIKKEYLLAV
-11 FILTI
+11 FIISI
-16 SFIYIIQLITLQLFN
+16 SFIYLFQLISLQIFN
-31 DDYQILSE
+31 DDYQVLSE
-39 SNAVYK
+39 SNAIYK
-45 KTIYPERGLIFDR
+45 KTIYPERGLIYDR

-77 NLKPF
+77 NLKAF
-82 DTLELCSILNIN
+82 DTLEICSILKIDPN
-94 YELFL
+94 LLL
-99 KKITDATNFS
+99 KKINEAKSFS
-109 KKLPSIILRQISRKQ
+109 VKLPSIILRQITKEQ

-137 FFIQKKSLRDYKISV
+137 FFIQKKSLRDYKVSI

-158 YISEVNENEV
+158 YISEVNENEI
-168 SADSSYYN
+168 DDQSYYN

-189 YENILRGKKGV
+189 YEKILRGKKAV
-200 KYYQKDRFNRI
+200 KYFQKDRFNRI
-211 IGPYKNGIYDKEIE
+211 IGPYKNGIYDTDVE
-225 IPENITLTIDSELQK
+225 IPKNITLTIDSELQN

-246 QNKRGGIVAIEPKS
+246 QNKRGGIVAIEPDS
-260 GEVLALISAPSYSS
+260 GEVLALITAPSYDS

-287 LLLNDTINKPL
+287 TLLNDTINKPL

-320 GLQENVIDKKTKFI
+320 GLQENIINNNTKFK
-334 CNEGHYYAKGAFMA
+334 CDEGHYYAPGAFMA
-348 CHCKKSTS
+348 CHNKKGTS
-356 NNLLSAIYNSCNTYF
+356 SNLLSAIYNSCNTFF

-380 SNESSYEGINVWN
+380 SKESPFEGINMWN

-418 DGDYYNFW
+418 DGNYYNFW
-426 YPEKNWG
+426 YPQKNWG

-476 SKKKHDSLYPKK
+476 SKKIHDSLYPKK
-488 QTTIDSKHF
+488 MTSIDPKFF
-497 ETVIE
+497 EPVIE
-502 GMYKVIEEGTG
+502 GMHKVIEEGTG
-513 KIAKISGLDFCGKT
+513 KIAKIPGLEVCGKT

-533 IKLNGNKTQLTD
+533 IKLNGIKTQLTD

-552 APKNNPKIAIAVFI
+552 APKKNPKIALAVFV

-579 ASLMIENY
+579 ASLMIEKY
-587 IFSKTKRK
+587 MFSTTKRK
-595 WLENKM
+595 WLENRM
-601 VNGSLEYEY
+601 FNGSLEFEY
-610 KKPLTDKPFKINE
+610 QKPLSNKPFKINE

>member
-1 MIKKKYLLVI
+1 MIKKEYLLAI
-11 FILTI
+11 FII
-16 SFIYIIQLITLQLFN
+16 SISLIYLFQLFNLQIFN
-31 DDYQILSE
+31 DDYQLLSE
-39 SNAVYK
+39 SNAIYK
-45 KTIYPERGLIFDR
+45 KTIYPERGLIYDR
-58 NNKLIVANQPSYDL
+58 NNKLMVANQPSYDL

-77 NLKPF
+77 NLKAF
-82 DTLELCSILNIN
+82 DTLEICSILKIDSN
-94 YELFL
+94 LLL
-99 KKITDATNFS
+99 KKINEAKSFS
-109 KKLPSIILRQISRKQ
+109 TKLPSIILRQITKEQ

-137 FFIQKKSLRDYKISV
+137 FFIQKKSLRDYKISI

-158 YISEVNENEV
+158 YISEVNENEIN
-168 SADSSYYN
+168 DQSYYN

-189 YENILRGKKGV
+189 YEKILRGKKGI
-200 KYYQKDRFNRI
+200 KYFQKDRFNRI
-211 IGPYKNGIYDKEIE
+211 IGPYKNGIYDTDIE
-225 IPENITLTIDSELQK
+225 IPKNITLTIDSELQS

-246 QNKRGGIVAIEPKS
+246 QNKRGGIVAIEPDS
-260 GEVLALISAPSYSS
+260 GEVLALITAPSYDS

-287 LLLNDTINKPL
+287 TLLNDTINKPL

-320 GLQENVIDKKTKFI
+320 GLQENIINNNTKFK
-334 CNEGHYYAKGAFMA
+334 CDEGHYYAPGAFMA
-348 CHCKKSTS
+348 CHNKKGTY
-356 NNLLSAIYNSCNTYF
+356 NNLLSAIYNSCNTFF

-380 SNESSYEGINVWN
+380 SKESPFEGINMWN

-418 DGDYYNFW
+418 DGNYYNFW
-426 YPEKNWG
+426 YPQKNWG

-476 SKKKHDSLYPKK
+476 SKKIHDSLYPKK
-488 QTTIDSKHF
+488 MTSIDPKFF
-497 ETVIE
+497 EPVIE
-502 GMYKVIEEGTG
+502 GMHKVIEEGTG
-513 KIAKISGLDFCGKT
+513 KIAKIPGLEVCGKT

-533 IKLNGNKTQLTD
+533 IKLNGIKTQLTD

-552 APKNNPKIAIAVFI
+552 APKKNPKIALAVFV

-579 ASLMIENY
+579 ASLMIEKY
-587 IFSKTKRK
+587 MFSTTKRK
-595 WLENKM
+595 WLENRM
-601 VNGSLEYEY
+601 FNGSLEFEY
-610 KKPLTDKPFKINE
+610 QKPLSNKPFKINE

>member
-1 MIKKKYLLVI
+1 MIKKEYLLAI
-11 FILTI
+11 FII
-16 SFIYIIQLITLQLFN
+16 SISLIYLFQLFNLQIFN
-31 DDYQILSE
+31 DDYQLLSE
-39 SNAVYK
+39 SNAIYK
-45 KTIYPERGLIFDR
+45 KTIYPERGLIYDR

-77 NLKPF
+77 NLKAF
-82 DTLELCSILNIN
+82 DTLEICSILKIDSN
-94 YELFL
+94 LLL
-99 KKITDATNFS
+99 KKINEAKSFS
-109 KKLPSIILRQISRKQ
+109 VKLPSIILRQITKEQ

-137 FFIQKKSLRDYKISV
+137 FFIQKKSLRDYKISI

-158 YISEVNENEV
+158 YISEVNENEIN
-168 SADSSYYN
+168 DQSYYN

-189 YENILRGKKGV
+189 YEKILRGKKAV
-200 KYYQKDRFNRI
+200 KYFQKDRFNRI
-211 IGPYKNGIYDKEIE
+211 IGPYKNGIYDTDVE
-225 IPENITLTIDSELQK
+225 IPKNITLTIDSELQS

-246 QNKRGGIVAIEPKS
+246 QNKRGGIVAIEPDS
-260 GEVLALISAPSYSS
+260 GEVLALITAPSYDS

-287 LLLNDTINKPL
+287 TLLNDTINKPL

-320 GLQENVIDKKTKFI
+320 GLQENIINNNTKFK
-334 CNEGHYYAKGAFMA
+334 CDEGHYYAPGAFMA
-348 CHCKKSTS
+348 CHNKKGTY
-356 NNLLSAIYNSCNTYF
+356 NNLLSAIYNSCNTFF

-380 SNESSYEGINVWN
+380 SKESPFEGINMWN

-418 DGDYYNFW
+418 DGNYYNFW
-426 YPEKNWG
+426 YPQKNWG

-476 SKKKHDSLYPKK
+476 SKKIHDSLYPKK
-488 QTTIDSKHF
+488 MTSIDPKFF
-497 ETVIE
+497 EPVIE
-502 GMYKVIEEGTG
+502 GMHKVIEEGTG
-513 KIAKISGLDFCGKT
+513 KIAKIPGLEVCGKT

-533 IKLNGNKTQLTD
+533 IKLNGIKTQLTD

-552 APKNNPKIAIAVFI
+552 APKKNPKIALAVFV

-579 ASLMIENY
+579 ASLMIEKY
-587 IFSKTKRK
+587 MFSTTKRK
-595 WLENKM
+595 WLENRM
-601 VNGSLEYEY
+601 FNGSLEFEY
-610 KKPLTDKPFKINE
+610 QKPLSNKPFKINE

>member
-1 MIKKKYLLVI
+1 MIKKEYLLAV
-11 FILTI
+11 FIISI
-16 SFIYIIQLITLQLFN
+16 SFIYLFQLISLQIFN
-31 DDYQILSE
+31 DDYQVLSE
-39 SNAVYK
+39 SNAIYK
-45 KTIYPERGLIFDR
+45 KTIYPERGLIYDR

-77 NLKPF
+77 NLEAF
-82 DTLELCSILNIN
+82 DTLEICSILKIDSN
-94 YELFL
+94 LLL
-99 KKITDATNFS
+99 KKINEAKSFS
-109 KKLPSIILRQISRKQ
+109 VKLPSIILRQITKEQ

-137 FFIQKKSLRDYKISV
+137 FFIQKKSLRDYKVSI

-158 YISEVNENEV
+158 YISEVNENEI
-168 SADSSYYN
+168 DDQSYYN

-189 YENILRGKKGV
+189 YEKILRGKKAV
-200 KYYQKDRFNRI
+200 KYFQKDRFNRI
-211 IGPYKNGIYDKEIE
+211 IGPYKNGIYDTDVE
-225 IPENITLTIDSELQK
+225 IPKNITLTIDSELQN

-246 QNKRGGIVAIEPKS
+246 QNKRGGIVAIEPDS
-260 GEVLALISAPSYSS
+260 GEVLALITAPSYDS

-287 LLLNDTINKPL
+287 TLLNDTINKPL

-320 GLQENVIDKKTKFI
+320 GLQENIINNNTKFK
-334 CNEGHYYAKGAFMA
+334 CDEGHYYAPGAFMA
-348 CHCKKSTS
+348 CHNKKGTS
-356 NNLLSAIYNSCNTYF
+356 SNLLSAIYNSCNTFF

-380 SNESSYEGINVWN
+380 SKESPFEGINMWN

-418 DGDYYNFW
+418 DGNYYNFW
-426 YPEKNWG
+426 YPQKNWG

-476 SKKKHDSLYPKK
+476 SKKIHDSLYPKK
-488 QTTIDSKHF
+488 MTSIDPKFF
-497 ETVIE
+497 EPVIE
-502 GMYKVIEEGTG
+502 GMHKVIEEGTG
-513 KIAKISGLDFCGKT
+513 KIAKIPGLEVCGKT

-533 IKLNGNKTQLTD
+533 IKLNGIKTQLTD

-552 APKNNPKIAIAVFI
+552 APKKNPKIALAVFV

-579 ASLMIENY
+579 ASLMIEKY
-587 IFSKTKRK
+587 MFSTTKRK
-595 WLENKM
+595 WLENRM
-601 VNGSLEYEY
+601 FNGSLEFEY
-610 KKPLTDKPFKINE
+610 QKPLSNKPFKINE

>member
-1 MIKKKYLLVI
+1 MIKKEYLLAV
-11 FILTI
+11 FIISI
-16 SFIYIIQLITLQLFN
+16 SFIYLFQLISLQIFN
-31 DDYQILSE
+31 DDYQVLSE
-39 SNAVYK
+39 SNAIYK
-45 KTIYPERGLIFDR
+45 KTIYPERGLIYDR

-77 NLKPF
+77 NLKAF
-82 DTLELCSILNIN
+82 DTLEICSILKIDPNLLI
-94 YELFL
+94 
-99 KKITDATNFS
+99 KKINEAKSFS
-109 KKLPSIILRQISRKQ
+109 VKLPSIVLRQITKEQ

-137 FFIQKKSLRDYKISV
+137 FFIQKKSLRDYKISI

-158 YISEVNENEV
+158 YISEVNENEIN
-168 SADSSYYN
+168 DQSYYN

-189 YENILRGKKGV
+189 YEKILRGKKAV
-200 KYYQKDRFNRI
+200 KYFQKDRFNRI
-211 IGPYKNGIYDKEIE
+211 IGPYKNGIYDTDVE
-225 IPENITLTIDSELQK
+225 IPKNITLTIDSELQK

-246 QNKRGGIVAIEPKS
+246 QNKRGGIVAIEPDS
-260 GEVLALISAPSYSS
+260 GEVLALITAPSYDS

-279 RDRSKNFK
+279 RDRSKNFNT
-287 LLLNDTINKPL
+287 LLNDTINKPL

-320 GLQENVIDKKTKFI
+320 GLQENIINNNTKFK
-334 CNEGHYYAKGAFMA
+334 CDEGHYYAPGAFMA
-348 CHCKKSTS
+348 CHNKKGTS
-356 NNLLSAIYNSCNTYF
+356 SNLLSAIYNSCNTFF

-380 SNESSYEGINVWN
+380 SKKSPFEGINMWN

-418 DGDYYNFW
+418 DGNYYNFW
-426 YPEKNWG
+426 YPQKNWG

-476 SKKKHDSLYPKK
+476 SKKIHDSLYPKNM
-488 QTTIDSKHF
+488 TTIDPKFF
-497 ETVIE
+497 EPVIE

-513 KIAKISGLDFCGKT
+513 KIAKIPGLEVCGKT

-533 IKLNGNKTQLTD
+533 IKLNGIKTQLTD

-552 APKNNPKIAIAVFI
+552 APKKNPKIALAVFV

-579 ASLMIENY
+579 ASLMIEKY
-587 IFSKTKRK
+587 IFSEIKRK
-595 WLENKM
+595 WLENRM
-601 VNGSLEYEY
+601 YNGSLEFEY
-610 KKPLTDKPFKINE
+610 QKPLSNKPFKINE

>member
-1 MIKKKYLLVI
+1 MIKKEYLLAI
-11 FILTI
+11 FII
-16 SFIYIIQLITLQLFN
+16 SISLIYLFQLFNLQIFN
-31 DDYQILSE
+31 DDYQLLSE
-39 SNAVYK
+39 SNAIYK
-45 KTIYPERGLIFDR
+45 KTIYPERGLIYDR

-77 NLKPF
+77 NLKAF
-82 DTLELCSILNIN
+82 DTLEICSILKIDSN
-94 YELFL
+94 LLL
-99 KKITDATNFS
+99 KKINEAKSFS
-109 KKLPSIILRQISRKQ
+109 IKLPSIILRQITKEQ

-137 FFIQKKSLRDYKISV
+137 FFIQKKSLRDYKISI

-158 YISEVNENEV
+158 YISEVNENEIN
-168 SADSSYYN
+168 DQSYYN

-189 YENILRGKKGV
+189 YEKILRGKKAV
-200 KYYQKDRFNRI
+200 KYFQKDRFNRI
-211 IGPYKNGIYDKEIE
+211 IGPYKNGIYDTDVE
-225 IPENITLTIDSELQK
+225 IPKNITLTIDSELQN

-246 QNKRGGIVAIEPKS
+246 QNKRGGIVAIEPDS
-260 GEVLALISAPSYSS
+260 GEVLALITAPSYDS

-287 LLLNDTINKPL
+287 TLLNDTINKPL

-320 GLQENVIDKKTKFI
+320 GLQENIINNNTKFK
-334 CNEGHYYAKGAFMA
+334 CDEGHYYAPGAFMA
-348 CHCKKSTS
+348 CHNKKGTY
-356 NNLLSAIYNSCNTYF
+356 NNLLSAIYNSCNTFF

-380 SNESSYEGINVWN
+380 SKESPFEGINMWN

-418 DGDYYNFW
+418 DGNYYNFW
-426 YPEKNWG
+426 YPQKNWG

-476 SKKKHDSLYPKK
+476 SKKIHDSLYPKK
-488 QTTIDSKHF
+488 MTSIDPKFF
-497 ETVIE
+497 EPVIE
-502 GMYKVIEEGTG
+502 GMHKVIEEGTG
-513 KIAKISGLDFCGKT
+513 KIAKIPGLEVCGKT

-533 IKLNGNKTQLTD
+533 IKLNGIKTQLTD

-552 APKNNPKIAIAVFI
+552 APKKNPKIALAVFV

-579 ASLMIENY
+579 ASLMIEKY
-587 IFSKTKRK
+587 MFSTTKRK
-595 WLENKM
+595 WLENRM
-601 VNGSLEYEY
+601 LNGSLEFEY
-610 KKPLTDKPFKINE
+610 QKPLSNKPFKINE

>member
-1 MIKKKYLLVI
+1 MIKKEYLLAI
-11 FILTI
+11 FII
-16 SFIYIIQLITLQLFN
+16 SISLIYLFQLFNLQIFN
-31 DDYQILSE
+31 DDYQLLSE
-39 SNAVYK
+39 SNAIYK
-45 KTIYPERGLIFDR
+45 KTIYPERGLIYDR

-77 NLKPF
+77 NLKAF
-82 DTLELCSILNIN
+82 DTLEICSILKIDSN
-94 YELFL
+94 LLL
-99 KKITDATNFS
+99 KKINEAKSFS
-109 KKLPSIILRQISRKQ
+109 IKLPSIILRQITKEQ

-137 FFIQKKSLRDYKISV
+137 FFIQKKSLRDYKISI

-158 YISEVNENEV
+158 YISEVNENEIN
-168 SADSSYYN
+168 DQSYYN

-189 YENILRGKKGV
+189 YEKILRGKKAV
-200 KYYQKDRFNRI
+200 KYFQKDRFNRI
-211 IGPYKNGIYDKEIE
+211 IGPYKNGIYDTDVE
-225 IPENITLTIDSELQK
+225 IPKNITLTIDSELQN

-246 QNKRGGIVAIEPKS
+246 QNKRGGIVAIEPDS
-260 GEVLALISAPSYSS
+260 GEVLALITAPSYDS

-287 LLLNDTINKPL
+287 TLLNDTINKPL

-320 GLQENVIDKKTKFI
+320 GLQENIINNNTKFK
-334 CNEGHYYAKGAFMA
+334 CDEGHYYAPGAFMA
-348 CHCKKSTS
+348 CHNKKGTY
-356 NNLLSAIYNSCNTYF
+356 NNLLSAIYNSCNTFF

-380 SNESSYEGINVWN
+380 SKESPFEGINMWN

-418 DGDYYNFW
+418 DGNYYNFW
-426 YPEKNWG
+426 YPQKNWG

-476 SKKKHDSLYPKK
+476 SKKIHDSLYPKK
-488 QTTIDSKHF
+488 MTSIDPKFF
-497 ETVIE
+497 EPVIE
-502 GMYKVIEEGTG
+502 GMHKVIEKGTG
-513 KIAKISGLDFCGKT
+513 KIAKIPGLEVCGKT

-533 IKLNGNKTQLTD
+533 IKLNGIKTQLTD

-552 APKNNPKIAIAVFI
+552 APKKNPKIALAVFV

-579 ASLMIENY
+579 ASLMIEKY
-587 IFSKTKRK
+587 MFSTTKRK
-595 WLENKM
+595 WLENRM
-601 VNGSLEYEY
+601 FNGSLEFEY
-610 KKPLTDKPFKINE
+610 QKPLSNKPFKINE

>member
-1 MIKKKYLLVI
+1 MIKKEYLLAI
-11 FILTI
+11 FII
-16 SFIYIIQLITLQLFN
+16 SISLIYLFQLFNLQIFN
-31 DDYQILSE
+31 DDYQLLSE
-39 SNAVYK
+39 SNAIYK
-45 KTIYPERGLIFDR
+45 KTIYPERGLIYDR

-77 NLKPF
+77 NLKAF
-82 DTLELCSILNIN
+82 DTLEICSILKIDSN
-94 YELFL
+94 LLL
-99 KKITDATNFS
+99 KKINEAKSFS
-109 KKLPSIILRQISRKQ
+109 IKLPSIILRQITKEQ

-137 FFIQKKSLRDYKISV
+137 FFIQKKSLRDYKISI

-158 YISEVNENEV
+158 YISEVNENEIN
-168 SADSSYYN
+168 DQSYYN

-189 YENILRGKKGV
+189 YEKILRGKKAV
-200 KYYQKDRFNRI
+200 KYFQKDRFNRI
-211 IGPYKNGIYDKEIE
+211 IGPYKNGIYDTDVE
-225 IPENITLTIDSELQK
+225 IPKNITLTIDSELQN

-246 QNKRGGIVAIEPKS
+246 QNKRGGIVAIEPDS
-260 GEVLALISAPSYSS
+260 GEVLALITAPSYDS

-287 LLLNDTINKPL
+287 TLLNDTINKPL

-320 GLQENVIDKKTKFI
+320 GLQENIINNNTKFK
-334 CNEGHYYAKGAFMA
+334 CDEGHYYAPGAFMA
-348 CHCKKSTS
+348 CHNKKGTY
-356 NNLLSAIYNSCNTYF
+356 NNLLSAIYNSCNTFF

-380 SNESSYEGINVWN
+380 SKESPFEGINMWN

-418 DGDYYNFW
+418 DGNYYNFW
-426 YPEKNWG
+426 YPQKNWG

-476 SKKKHDSLYPKK
+476 SKKIHDSLYPKK
-488 QTTIDSKHF
+488 MTSIDPKFF
-497 ETVIE
+497 EPVIE
-502 GMYKVIEEGTG
+502 GMHKVIEEGTG
-513 KIAKISGLDFCGKT
+513 KIAKIPGLEVCGKT

-533 IKLNGNKTQLTD
+533 IKLNGIKTQLTD

-552 APKNNPKIAIAVFI
+552 APKKNPKIALAVFV

-579 ASLMIENY
+579 ASLMIEKY
-587 IFSKTKRK
+587 MFSTTKRK
-595 WLENKM
+595 WLENRM
-601 VNGSLEYEY
+601 FNGSLEFEY
-610 KKPLTDKPFKINE
+610 QKPLSNKPFKINE

>member
-1 MIKKKYLLVI
+1 MIKKEYLLAI
-11 FILTI
+11 FII
-16 SFIYIIQLITLQLFN
+16 SISLIYLFQLFNLQIFN
-31 DDYQILSE
+31 DDYQLLSE
-39 SNAVYK
+39 NNAIYK
-45 KTIYPERGLIFDR
+45 KTIYPERGLIYDR

-77 NLKPF
+77 NLKAF
-82 DTLELCSILNIN
+82 DTLEICSILKIDSN
-94 YELFL
+94 LLL
-99 KKITDATNFS
+99 KKINEAKSFS
-109 KKLPSIILRQISRKQ
+109 IKLPSIILRQITKEQ

-137 FFIQKKSLRDYKISV
+137 FFIQKKSLRDYKISI

-158 YISEVNENEV
+158 YISEVNENEIN
-168 SADSSYYN
+168 DQSYYN

-189 YENILRGKKGV
+189 YEKILRGKKGV
-200 KYYQKDRFNRI
+200 KYFQKDRFNRI
-211 IGPYKNGIYDKEIE
+211 IGPYKNGIYDTDVE
-225 IPENITLTIDSELQK
+225 IPKNITLTIDSELQN

-246 QNKRGGIVAIEPKS
+246 QNKRGGIVAIEPDS
-260 GEVLALISAPSYSS
+260 GEVLALITAPSYDS

-287 LLLNDTINKPL
+287 TLLNDTINKPL

-320 GLQENVIDKKTKFI
+320 GLQENIINNNTKFK
-334 CNEGHYYAKGAFMA
+334 CDEGHYYAPGAFMA
-348 CHCKKSTS
+348 CHNKKGTY
-356 NNLLSAIYNSCNTYF
+356 NNLLSAIYNSCNTFF

-380 SNESSYEGINVWN
+380 SKESPFEGINMWN

-418 DGDYYNFW
+418 DGNYYNFW
-426 YPEKNWG
+426 YPQKNWG

-476 SKKKHDSLYPKK
+476 SKKIHDSLYPKK
-488 QTTIDSKHF
+488 MTSIDPKFF
-497 ETVIE
+497 EPVIE
-502 GMYKVIEEGTG
+502 GMHKVIEEGTG
-513 KIAKISGLDFCGKT
+513 KIAKIPGLEVCGKT

-533 IKLNGNKTQLTD
+533 IKLNGIKTQLTD

-552 APKNNPKIAIAVFI
+552 APKKNPKIALAVFV

-579 ASLMIENY
+579 ASLMIEKY
-587 IFSKTKRK
+587 MFSTTKRK
-595 WLENKM
+595 WLENRM
-601 VNGSLEYEY
+601 FNGSLEFEY
-610 KKPLTDKPFKINE
+610 QKPLSNKPFKINE

>member
-1 MIKKKYLLVI
+1 MIKKEYLLAI
-11 FILTI
+11 FII
-16 SFIYIIQLITLQLFN
+16 SISLIYLFQLFNLQIFN
-31 DDYQILSE
+31 DDYQLLSE
-39 SNAVYK
+39 SNAIYK
-45 KTIYPERGLIFDR
+45 KTIYPERGLIYDR
-58 NNKLIVANQPSYDL
+58 NNKLMVANQPSYDL

-77 NLKPF
+77 NLKTF
-82 DTLELCSILNIN
+82 DTLEICSILKIDSN
-94 YELFL
+94 LLL
-99 KKITDATNFS
+99 KKINEAKSFS
-109 KKLPSIILRQISRKQ
+109 TKLPSIILRQITKEQ

-137 FFIQKKSLRDYKISV
+137 FFIQKKSLRDYKISI

-158 YISEVNENEV
+158 YISEVNENEIN
-168 SADSSYYN
+168 DQSYYN

-189 YENILRGKKGV
+189 YEKILRGKKGI
-200 KYYQKDRFNRI
+200 KYFQKDRFNRI
-211 IGPYKNGIYDKEIE
+211 IGPYKNGIYDTDVE
-225 IPENITLTIDSELQK
+225 IPKNITLTIDSELQS

-246 QNKRGGIVAIEPKS
+246 QNKRGGIVAIEPDS
-260 GEVLALISAPSYSS
+260 GEVLALITAPSYDS

-287 LLLNDTINKPL
+287 TLLNDTINKPL

-320 GLQENVIDKKTKFI
+320 GLQENIINNNTKFK
-334 CNEGHYYAKGAFMA
+334 CDEGHYYAPGAFMA
-348 CHCKKSTS
+348 CHNKKGTY
-356 NNLLSAIYNSCNTYF
+356 NNLLSAIYNSCNTFF

-380 SNESSYEGINVWN
+380 SKESPFEGINMWN

-418 DGDYYNFW
+418 DGNYYNFW
-426 YPEKNWG
+426 YPQKNWG

-476 SKKKHDSLYPKK
+476 SKKIHDSLYPKK
-488 QTTIDSKHF
+488 MTSIDPKFF
-497 ETVIE
+497 EPVIE
-502 GMYKVIEEGTG
+502 GMHKVIEEGTG
-513 KIAKISGLDFCGKT
+513 KIAKIPGLEVCGKT

-533 IKLNGNKTQLTD
+533 IKLNGIKTQLTD

-552 APKNNPKIAIAVFI
+552 APKKNPKIALAVFV

-579 ASLMIENY
+579 ASLMIEKY
-587 IFSKTKRK
+587 MFSTTKRK
-595 WLENKM
+595 WLENRM
-601 VNGSLEYEY
+601 LNGSLEFEY
-610 KKPLTDKPFKINE
+610 QKPLSNKPFKINE

>member
-1 MIKKKYLLVI
+1 MIKKEYLLAI
-11 FILTI
+11 FII
-16 SFIYIIQLITLQLFN
+16 SISLIYLFQLFNLQIFN
-31 DDYQILSE
+31 DDYQLLSE
-39 SNAVYK
+39 SNAIYK
-45 KTIYPERGLIFDR
+45 KTIYPERGLIYDR

-77 NLKPF
+77 NLKAF
-82 DTLELCSILNIN
+82 DTLEICSILKIDPN
-94 YELFL
+94 LLL
-99 KKITDATNFS
+99 KKINEAKSFS
-109 KKLPSIILRQISRKQ
+109 VKLPSIILRQITKEQ

-137 FFIQKKSLRDYKISV
+137 FFIQKKSLRDYKIPI

-158 YISEVNENEV
+158 YISEVNENEIN
-168 SADSSYYN
+168 DQSYYN

-189 YENILRGKKGV
+189 YEKILRGKKAV
-200 KYYQKDRFNRI
+200 KYFQKDRFNRI
-211 IGPYKNGIYDKEIE
+211 IGPYKNGIYDTDVE
-225 IPENITLTIDSELQK
+225 IPKNITLTIDSELQN

-246 QNKRGGIVAIEPKS
+246 QNKRGGIVAIEPDS
-260 GEVLALISAPSYSS
+260 GEVLALITAPSYDS

-287 LLLNDTINKPL
+287 TLLNDTINKPL

-320 GLQENVIDKKTKFI
+320 GLQENIINNNTKFK
-334 CNEGHYYAKGAFMA
+334 CDEGHYYAPGAFMA
-348 CHCKKSTS
+348 CHNKKGTY
-356 NNLLSAIYNSCNTYF
+356 NNLLSAIYNSCNTFF

-380 SNESSYEGINVWN
+380 SKESPFEGINMWN

-418 DGDYYNFW
+418 DGNYYNFW
-426 YPEKNWG
+426 YPQKNWG

-476 SKKKHDSLYPKK
+476 SKKIHDSLYPKK
-488 QTTIDSKHF
+488 MTSIDPKFF
-497 ETVIE
+497 EPVIE
-502 GMYKVIEEGTG
+502 GMHKVIEEGTG
-513 KIAKISGLDFCGKT
+513 KIAKIPGLEVCGKT

-533 IKLNGNKTQLTD
+533 IKLNGIKTQLTD

-552 APKNNPKIAIAVFI
+552 APKKNPKIALAVFV

-579 ASLMIENY
+579 ASLMIEKY
-587 IFSKTKRK
+587 MFSTTKRK
-595 WLENKM
+595 WLENRM
-601 VNGSLEYEY
+601 FNGSLEFEY
-610 KKPLTDKPFKINE
+610 QKPLSNKPFKINE

>member
-1 MIKKKYLLVI
+1 MIKKEYLLAV
-11 FILTI
+11 FIISI
-16 SFIYIIQLITLQLFN
+16 SFIYLFQLISLQIFN
-31 DDYQILSE
+31 DDYQVLSE
-39 SNAVYK
+39 SNAIYK
-45 KTIYPERGLIFDR
+45 KTIYPERGLIYDR

-77 NLKPF
+77 NLKAF
-82 DTLELCSILNIN
+82 DTLEICSILKIDPNLLI
-94 YELFL
+94 
-99 KKITDATNFS
+99 KKINEAKSFS
-109 KKLPSIILRQISRKQ
+109 VKLPSIVLRQITKEQ

-137 FFIQKKSLRDYKISV
+137 FFIQKKSLRDYKISI

-158 YISEVNENEV
+158 YISEVNENEIN
-168 SADSSYYN
+168 DQSYYN

-189 YENILRGKKGV
+189 YEKILRGKKAV
-200 KYYQKDRFNRI
+200 KYFQKDRFNRI
-211 IGPYKNGIYDKEIE
+211 IGPYKNGIYDTDVE
-225 IPENITLTIDSELQK
+225 IPKNITLTIDSELQK

-246 QNKRGGIVAIEPKS
+246 QNKRGGIVAIEPDS
-260 GEVLALISAPSYSS
+260 GEVLALITAPSYDS

-279 RDRSKNFK
+279 RDRSKNFNT
-287 LLLNDTINKPL
+287 LLNDTINKPL

-320 GLQENVIDKKTKFI
+320 GLQENIINNNTKFK
-334 CNEGHYYAKGAFMA
+334 CDEGHYYAPGAFMA
-348 CHCKKSTS
+348 CHNKKGTS
-356 NNLLSAIYNSCNTYF
+356 NNLLSAIYNSCNTFF

-380 SNESSYEGINVWN
+380 SKKSPFEGINMWN

-418 DGDYYNFW
+418 DGNYYNFW
-426 YPEKNWG
+426 YPQKNWG

-476 SKKKHDSLYPKK
+476 SKKIHDSLYPKNM
-488 QTTIDSKHF
+488 TTIDPKFF
-497 ETVIE
+497 EPVIE

-513 KIAKISGLDFCGKT
+513 KIAKIPGLEVCGKT

-533 IKLNGNKTQLTD
+533 IKLNGIKTQLTD

-552 APKNNPKIAIAVFI
+552 APKKNPKIALAVFV

-579 ASLMIENY
+579 ASLMIEKY
-587 IFSKTKRK
+587 IFSEIKRK
-595 WLENKM
+595 WLENRM
-601 VNGSLEYEY
+601 YNGSLEFEY
-610 KKPLTDKPFKINE
+610 QKPLSNKPFKINE